1 MALPFSAHCQ
11 RGHDRV
17 DFTDRAAF
25 EQHMMKTHKARK
37 HTTGGACWNGARI
50 PALDTAR
57 PGGLPNKYLRP
68 SRAPKGT
75 EGLTKVL
82 SEYDHW
88 GKNMDGLRGAFAGV
102 ANDWQ
107 TDERVTLADVRTG
120 DVFRMGRHEYT
131 CTDRDAWLVT
141 GPGAETPTRPRN
153 IEDRLG
159 AEVVIVKRAA

>member
-25 EQHMMKTHKARK
+25 EQHMTKTHKARK
-37 HTTGGACWNGARI
+37 PAARRDLG
-50 PALDTAR
+50 PR

-68 SRAPKGT
+68 NRAPKGT
-75 EGLTKVL
+75 EGLTRIL
-82 SEYDHW
+82 AAAAGEYTDH
-88 GKNMDGLRGAFAGV
+88 GRPVGYVHAV
-102 ANDWQ
+102 VDWQ

>member
-25 EQHMMKTHKARK
+25 EQHMTKTHKARK
-37 HTTGGACWNGARI
+37 PAARRDLG
-50 PALDTAR
+50 PR
-57 PGGLPNKYLRP
+57 PGGLPTKYLRP
-68 SRAPKGT
+68 NRAPKGT

-102 ANDWQ
+102 ADDWQ